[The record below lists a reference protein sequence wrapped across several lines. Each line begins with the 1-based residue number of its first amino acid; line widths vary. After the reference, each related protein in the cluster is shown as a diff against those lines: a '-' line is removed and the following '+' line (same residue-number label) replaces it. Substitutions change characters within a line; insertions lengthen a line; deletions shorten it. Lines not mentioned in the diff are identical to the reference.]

1 MKVTSED
8 IRNLA
13 EALPRVKKHMD
24 TGTFINLCDCVE
36 MAIEDFKKRMQY
48 EEDDEEDDED
58 DDEEEEET
66 YVTLDEVIEARDRM
80 NSYAELVRN
89 IVDIMKGLDDKPVAK
104 HEEKNRT

>member
-13 EALPRVKKHMD
+13 KALPRVKKHMD

-48 EEDDEEDDED
+48 EED
-58 DDEEEEET
+58 EEET
-66 YVTLDEVIEARDRM
+66 YDTLDEVIETRDRI
-80 NSYAELVRN
+80 NDYAELVRN
-89 IVDIMKGLDDKPVAK
+89 IADIMKELDDKPVAK

>member
-48 EEDDEEDDED
+48 EGD
-58 DDEEEEET
+58 EEET
-66 YVTLDEVIEARDRM
+66 YVTLDEVIEERDRM
-80 NSYAELVRN
+80 KDYAELVRN
-89 IVDIMKGLDDKPVAK
+89 IADIMKELDDTPVAK
-104 HEEKNRT
+104 HEEKTEYDD

>member
-48 EEDDEEDDED
+48 EED
-58 DDEEEEET
+58 EEET

-80 NSYAELVRN
+80 NDYAELVRN
-89 IVDIMKGLDDKPVAK
+89 IADIMKELDDTPVAK
-104 HEEKNRT
+104 HEEKKRT

>member
-48 EEDDEEDDED
+48 EDDEEFC
-58 DDEEEEET
+58 
-66 YVTLDEVIEARDRM
+66 TLDEVIEERDRM
-80 NSYAELVRN
+80 KDYAELVRN
-89 IVDIMKGLDDKPVAK
+89 IADIMKELDDTPVAK
-104 HEEKNRT
+104 HEEKTEHDD

>member
-48 EEDDEEDDED
+48 EED
-58 DDEEEEET
+58 EEET
-66 YVTLDEVIEARDRM
+66 YDTLDEVIETRDRI
-80 NSYAELVRN
+80 NDYAELVRN
-89 IVDIMKGLDDKPVAK
+89 IADIMKELDDKPVAK

>member
-48 EEDDEEDDED
+48 EED
-58 DDEEEEET
+58 EEET

-80 NSYAELVRN
+80 NDYAELVRN
-89 IVDIMKGLDDKPVAK
+89 IADIMKELDDKPVAK

>member
-36 MAIEDFKKRMQY
+36 MAIEDFKKRIQY
-48 EEDDEEDDED
+48 EED
-58 DDEEEEET
+58 EEET

-80 NSYAELVRN
+80 NDYAELVRN
-89 IVDIMKGLDDKPVAK
+89 IADIMKELDDTPVAK
-104 HEEKNRT
+104 HEEKTEHDD

>member
-13 EALPRVKKHMD
+13 EVLPRVKKHMD

-48 EEDDEEDDED
+48 EED
-58 DDEEEEET
+58 EEET

-80 NSYAELVRN
+80 NDYAELVRN
-89 IVDIMKGLDDKPVAK
+89 IADIMKELDDKPVAK
-104 HEEKNRT
+104 HEEKTEHDE

>member
-48 EEDDEEDDED
+48 EED
-58 DDEEEEET
+58 EEET

-80 NSYAELVRN
+80 NDYAELVRN
-89 IVDIMKGLDDKPVAK
+89 IADIMKELDDEPVAK
-104 HEEKNRT
+104 HEEKNRI

>member
-48 EEDDEEDDED
+48 ED
-58 DDEEEEET
+58 DDEEET

-80 NSYAELVRN
+80 NDRMNDYAELVRN
-89 IVDIMKGLDDKPVAK
+89 IADIMKELDDKPAAK

>member
-13 EALPRVKKHMD
+13 EVLPRVKKHMD

-48 EEDDEEDDED
+48 EED
-58 DDEEEEET
+58 EEET
-66 YVTLDEVIEARDRM
+66 YVILDEVIEARDRM
-80 NSYAELVRN
+80 NDYAELVRN
-89 IVDIMKGLDDKPVAK
+89 IADIMKELDDIPVAK
-104 HEEKNRT
+104 HEEKTEHDE

>member
-48 EEDDEEDDED
+48 EED
-58 DDEEEEET
+58 EEET
-66 YVTLDEVIEARDRM
+66 YVTLDEVTEARDRM
-80 NSYAELVRN
+80 NDYAELVRN
-89 IVDIMKGLDDKPVAK
+89 IADIMKELDDTPVAK
-104 HEEKNRT
+104 HEEKTEHDD

>member
-48 EEDDEEDDED
+48 EED
-58 DDEEEEET
+58 EEET

-80 NSYAELVRN
+80 NDYAELVRN
-89 IVDIMKGLDDKPVAK
+89 IADIMKELDDIPVAK
-104 HEEKNRT
+104 HEEKTEHDE

>member
-36 MAIEDFKKRMQY
+36 MAIEDFKKRLEY
-48 EEDDEEDDED
+48 EED
-58 DDEEEEET
+58 EEET
-66 YVTLDEVIEARDRM
+66 YVTLDEVIGARDRM
-80 NSYAELVRN
+80 NDYAELVRN
-89 IVDIMKGLDDKPVAK
+89 IADIMKELDDTPVAK
-104 HEEKNRT
+104 HEEKTEHDD

>member
-13 EALPRVKKHMD
+13 EALPCVKKHMD

-36 MAIEDFKKRMQY
+36 MAIEDFKKRMRY
-48 EEDDEEDDED
+48 EED
-58 DDEEEEET
+58 EEET

-80 NSYAELVRN
+80 KDYAELVRN
-89 IVDIMKGLDDKPVAK
+89 IADIMKELDDKPVAK
-104 HEEKNRT
+104 HEEKTEHDE

>member
-48 EEDDEEDDED
+48 EED
-58 DDEEEEET
+58 EEET
-66 YVTLDEVIEARDRM
+66 YVTLDKVIEARDRM
-80 NSYAELVRN
+80 NDYAELVRN
-89 IVDIMKGLDDKPVAK
+89 IADIMKELDDKPVAR

>member
-48 EEDDEEDDED
+48 EE
-58 DDEEEEET
+58 ET

-80 NSYAELVRN
+80 NDYADTVRKINELAKK
-89 IVDIMKGLDDKPVAK
+89 IDDIEFSFRG
-104 HEEKNRT
+104 

>member
-24 TGTFINLCDCVE
+24 TGTFINLCDCIE

-48 EEDDEEDDED
+48 EEDED
-58 DDEEEEET
+58 EEET

-80 NSYAELVRN
+80 NDYAELVRN
-89 IVDIMKGLDDKPVAK
+89 IADIMKELDDIPVAK

>member
-48 EEDDEEDDED
+48 EED
-58 DDEEEEET
+58 EEET

-80 NSYAELVRN
+80 SDYAELVRN
-89 IVDIMKGLDDKPVAK
+89 IADIMKELDDKPVAK
-104 HEEKNRT
+104 HGETEYDD

>member
-24 TGTFINLCDCVE
+24 AGIFINLCDCVE

-48 EEDDEEDDED
+48 EED
-58 DDEEEEET
+58 EEET

-80 NSYAELVRN
+80 NDYAELVRN
-89 IVDIMKGLDDKPVAK
+89 IADIMKELDDKPVAK

>member
-48 EEDDEEDDED
+48 EDD
-58 DDEEEEET
+58 EEEET

-80 NSYAELVRN
+80 NDRMNDYAELVRN
-89 IVDIMKGLDDKPVAK
+89 IADIMKELDDKPVAK

>member
-48 EEDDEEDDED
+48 EED
-58 DDEEEEET
+58 EEET

-80 NSYAELVRN
+80 NDYAELVRN
-89 IVDIMKGLDDKPVAK
+89 IADIMKELDDKPVAK
-104 HEEKNRT
+104 HEEKTEHDE

>member
-36 MAIEDFKKRMQY
+36 MAIEDFKKRMRY
-48 EEDDEEDDED
+48 EED
-58 DDEEEEET
+58 EEET
-66 YVTLDEVIEARDRM
+66 YVTLDGVIEARDRM
-80 NSYAELVRN
+80 NDYAELVRN
-89 IVDIMKGLDDKPVAK
+89 IADIMKELDDIPVAK
-104 HEEKNRT
+104 HEEKTEHDD

>member
-24 TGTFINLCDCVE
+24 TGTFINLCDCIE

-48 EEDDEEDDED
+48 EED
-58 DDEEEEET
+58 EEET
-66 YVTLDEVIEARDRM
+66 HVTLDEVIEARDRM
-80 NSYAELVRN
+80 NDYAELVRN
-89 IVDIMKGLDDKPVAK
+89 IADIMKELDDIPVAK
-104 HEEKNRT
+104 HEEKTEHDE

>member
-13 EALPRVKKHMD
+13 GALPHVKKHMD

-48 EEDDEEDDED
+48 EDD
-58 DDEEEEET
+58 DDEFC
-66 YVTLDEVIEARDRM
+66 TLDEVIEERDRM
-80 NSYAELVRN
+80 NDYAELVRN
-89 IVDIMKGLDDKPVAK
+89 IADIMKELDDIPVAK
-104 HEEKNRT
+104 HEEKTEHDN

>member
-24 TGTFINLCDCVE
+24 TDTFINLCDCIE

-48 EEDDEEDDED
+48 EED
-58 DDEEEEET
+58 EEET

-80 NSYAELVRN
+80 NDYAELVRN
-89 IVDIMKGLDDKPVAK
+89 IADIMKELDDKPVAK

>member
-48 EEDDEEDDED
+48 EEDEED
-58 DDEEEEET
+58 EEET

-80 NSYAELVRN
+80 NDRMNDYAELVRN
-89 IVDIMKGLDDKPVAK
+89 IADIMKELDDKPVAK

>member
-48 EEDDEEDDED
+48 EEDEG
-58 DDEEEEET
+58 ET

-80 NSYAELVRN
+80 NDYAELVRN
-89 IVDIMKGLDDKPVAK
+89 IADIMKELDDKPVAK
-104 HEEKNRT
+104 HEEKTEHDD

>member
-36 MAIEDFKKRMQY
+36 MAIEDFKKY
-48 EEDDEEDDED
+48 LEYEDD
-58 DDEEEEET
+58 EEET

-80 NSYAELVRN
+80 NDYAELVRN
-89 IVDIMKGLDDKPVAK
+89 IADIMKELDDTPVAK
-104 HEEKNRT
+104 HEEKTEHDD

>member
-36 MAIEDFKKRMQY
+36 LAIEKFKKRLEY
-48 EEDDEEDDED
+48 EED
-58 DDEEEEET
+58 EEET
-66 YVTLDEVIEARDRM
+66 YVILDEVIEARDRM
-80 NSYAELVRN
+80 KDYAELVRN
-89 IVDIMKGLDDKPVAK
+89 IADIMKELDDKPVAK
-104 HEEKNRT
+104 HEEKTEHDE

>member
-48 EEDDEEDDED
+48 EEDEED
-58 DDEEEEET
+58 EEET

-80 NSYAELVRN
+80 NDRRNDYAELVRN
-89 IVDIMKGLDDKPVAK
+89 IADIMKELDDKPVAK

>member
-13 EALPRVKKHMD
+13 EALPRVKKHID

-48 EEDDEEDDED
+48 EEDDEE
-58 DDEEEEET
+58 ET

-89 IVDIMKGLDDKPVAK
+89 IADIMKELDDKPVAK
-104 HEEKNRT
+104 HEEKTEHDD

>member
-48 EEDDEEDDED
+48 EED
-58 DDEEEEET
+58 EEET

-80 NSYAELVRN
+80 NDRMNDYAELVRN
-89 IVDIMKGLDDKPVAK
+89 IADIMKELDDKPVAR

>member
-48 EEDDEEDDED
+48 EEDEED
-58 DDEEEEET
+58 EEET

-80 NSYAELVRN
+80 NDYAELVRN
-89 IVDIMKGLDDKPVAK
+89 IADIMKELDDKPVAK

>member
-36 MAIEDFKKRMQY
+36 LAIEKFKKRL
-48 EEDDEEDDED
+48 ELED
-58 DDEEEEET
+58 DDET
-66 YVTLDEVIEARDRM
+66 CTLGEVMKER
-80 NSYAELVRN
+80 
-89 IVDIMKGLDDKPVAK
+89 DIMNDLADTVRKVNELAKKIDDV
-104 HEEKNRT
+104 EFSFRG

>member
-48 EEDDEEDDED
+48 ED

>member
-48 EEDDEEDDED
+48 EDD
-58 DDEEEEET
+58 EEET

-89 IVDIMKGLDDKPVAK
+89 IADIMKELDDKPVAK